1 MTKKKRKM
9 RIVAFSMSA
18 ILALSCLL
26 FGRPDIAVVQ
36 ASNETVTAE
45 GPFQI
50 GTGAVSFDSTSE
62 WSEVGDGVDISALNT
77 QEALKKGTTLS
88 VDILLDANASFS
100 GILKFQGVARLGS
113 NWDWTEVGIQELQS
127 TDFVQTEDGA
137 HSKATITYTCS
148 SDDIEADYLAAFTI
162 KPAGYLCD
170 YSGEMYVSN
179 LVLTKGAG
187 ESSPAAGDLVQS
199 FPDRAQMY
207 GTDVSFSI
215 DSTWDDKGEYEI
227 ALHTDGALKAGS
239 QITMDILIPKDAV
252 YNGSIKFQG
261 ITKTGAGWDWTEF
274 GTIPELAASDF
285 TVEGEYKKATV
296 TYTGD
301 PLTTDAIQV
310 FIVKAAGYQCDYSG
324 PIYIENI
331 CLYDGTGSGETVLP
345 EKDPAVIDD
354 FEDGTSGGWV
364 EEIGWQYN
372 NAIGIS
378 AAELNG
384 QKVLKLD
391 LDYTGYGD
399 VSWSEAKIKK
409 DFDTPYDVSAYNYL
423 TVDIYYPEGLDV
435 SQLGVKFFADG
446 ILNKDVTI
454 EGDEAVGN
462 GYRKGVAAVKFSPTA
477 TPLENLTLGMVGKN
491 TTFAG
496 SVYIDN
502 ITLSQYNAAGDYV
515 AITSVPNAVGTQANV
530 SGMAANV
537 KLADGDATEETK
549 RLYSYLGALGKN
561 NQVIFGHENDYNKK
575 VSQTATEGDVKEV
588 TGSLSG
594 IYGLDTLAI
603 AGAELGLTDSQ
614 AAMAESIANSLAAAD
629 QGSIISL
636 SAHMPNFTNE
646 KITTNPD
653 GSYNF
658 TACDFGESKDLSNNC
673 AEQILPGGDYNAQ
686 FNAYL
691 DMIAEY
697 ALALQAENVP
707 ILFRPFHENNGGW
720 FWWGSSTS
728 IETYKSLYRYTEEY
742 LESQGVHN
750 MLYVYSPNG
759 PFSSEA
765 KYLERYPGDEYVD
778 ILAFDYYDDYNTYP
792 AESDGSF
799 YTNLRNTCT
808 VVSGIAAAKGKLAAI
823 SETGVRVMKKD
834 GSDNEG
840 LLVTGNPVAG
850 SQTGTNWYQEIC
862 NIADEAGMP
871 YYLVWANFSDTNFY
885 VPYKYNDTMGHE
897 MINEFIDFYNND
909 KSVFANGTNFYTNA
923 TNVSAV
929 SYTNSYGYMIAPFD
943 KAVVKDATVLRGSV
957 KNGTDVKFVI
967 KNPDT
972 GKVLTLVGV
981 KQGRAITNQYTAE
994 ISKEQIDDL
1003 GKTDIATIQLMSGD
1017 TVIATLNNV
1026 SLGKDKDKAPV
1037 NVIDNFDYYV
1047 GSDSLLQSTYTENS
1061 AGGCSSEFLLDSE
1074 NKVDGAYGG
1083 AFHYVLETAG
1093 SEVWTGQIKTLDNND
1108 YSAYNAIEMW
1118 VKPDGKGQKLVVQL
1132 TDTSGEE
1139 FEVYLTDF
1147 VKGTKAQYVT
1157 IPFASFVGKQ
1167 GGTLDAAHITKF
1179 AIWCNSIPAEG
1190 HTGTWKVDSTIYFD
1204 GIQAVALDADVLAK
1218 VDGNGLIITDA
1229 SLVKKEEAST
1239 EDTSTDTSTENTSA
1253 GTTAAPTQTVT
1264 TEAAKNTP
1272 KTGDSTPLYPVAGIL
1287 LLSVLIAGGS
1297 LVSRKK
1303 R

>member
-1 MTKKKRKM
+1 M
-9 RIVAFSMSA
+9 
-18 ILALSCLL
+18 
-26 FGRPDIAVVQ
+26 
-36 ASNETVTAE
+36 
-45 GPFQI
+45 
-50 GTGAVSFDSTSE
+50 
-62 WSEVGDGVDISALNT
+62 
-77 QEALKKGTTLS
+77 
-88 VDILLDANASFS
+88 
-100 GILKFQGVARLGS
+100 
-113 NWDWTEVGIQELQS
+113 GIQELQS

-137 HSKATITYTCS
+137 HSKATITYTFS
-148 SDDIEADYLAAFTI
+148 NDDIEADYLAAFTI

-179 LVLTKGAG
+179 LVLTKGTG
-187 ESSPAAGDLVQS
+187 GDSPAVGDLVQS
-199 FPDRAQMY
+199 IPDRSQMY
-207 GTDVSFSI
+207 GANVSFDIS
-215 DSTWDDKGEYEI
+215 STWDDKGEYEI
-227 ALHTDGALKAGS
+227 ALSTDEALKTGS
-239 QITMDILIPKDAV
+239 QITMDILIPKDAA
-252 YNGSIKFQG
+252 YNGMIKFQG
-261 ITKTGAGWDWTEF
+261 ITKIGDGWDWTEF
-274 GTIPELAASDF
+274 GTIPELSASDF

-296 TYTGD
+296 TYTGEA
-301 PLTTDAIQV
+301 LTTDAIKV
-310 FIVKAAGYQCDYSG
+310 FIVKAAGYECDYSG
-324 PIYIENI
+324 PIYIENV

-345 EKDPAVIDD
+345 EKEPTVVDD
-354 FEDGTSGGWV
+354 FEAGSTGWV
-364 EEIGWQYN
+364 PEAGWQYDREV
-372 NAIGIS
+372 GIS
-378 AAELNG
+378 AAEFNG

-399 VSWSEAKIKK
+399 ISWSEAKIKK

-423 TVDIYYPEGLDV
+423 TVDVYYPESLDI

-454 EGDEAVGN
+454 EGDEVVGN
-462 GYRKGVAAVKFSPTA
+462 GYKKGVAAVKFSPST
-477 TPLENLTLGMVGKN
+477 TPFENLTLGLVGKN

-502 ITLSQYNAAGDYV
+502 IVLSQYNAAGDYV
-515 AITSVPNAVGTQANV
+515 AITSVPNAAGTQANL

-537 KLADGDATEETK
+537 RLADGDATEEAR
-549 RLYSYLGALGKN
+549 RLYSYLNAIGKN

-575 VSQTATEGDVKEV
+575 VSQTASEGDVKEV

-603 AGAELGLTDSQ
+603 AGAELGLTDPQ

-646 KITTNPD
+646 KITVNPD

-728 IETYKSLYRYTEEY
+728 VETYKSLYRYTEEY

-792 AESDGSF
+792 ASSDGSF
-799 YTNLRNTCT
+799 FTSLRNTCS

-840 LLVTGNPVAG
+840 LLVTGNPVAE

-909 KSVFANGTNFYTNA
+909 KSLFANGTNFYSNSTA
-923 TNVSAV
+923 VSA
-929 SYTNSYGYMIAPFD
+929 STYTNPYGYMIAPFD
-943 KAVVKDATVLRGSV
+943 KAVIKEATVLRGSV

-967 KNPDT
+967 TNPDT
-972 GKVLTLVGV
+972 GKVLTLAGV
-981 KQGRAITNQYTAE
+981 KQTRAITNQYTADL
-994 ISKEQIDDL
+994 SKEQIDEL
-1003 GKTDIATIQLMSGD
+1003 GKTDVATIQLMSGD
-1017 TVIATLNNV
+1017 TVIAVLNNV
-1026 SLGKDKDKAPV
+1026 SLGKDKDRAPA
-1037 NVIDNFDYYV
+1037 NVIDDFDYYV

-1061 AGGCSSEFLLDSE
+1061 AAGCSSEFLLDSE
-1074 NKVDGAYGG
+1074 NKIDGMYGG
-1083 AFHYVLETAG
+1083 AFHYVLETTG
-1093 SEVWTGQIKTLDNND
+1093 NEVWTGQIKTLDNND

-1132 TDTSGEE
+1132 TDASGEE

-1147 VKGTKAQYVT
+1147 VKGNTAQYVT
-1157 IPFASFVGKQ
+1157 IPFTSFVGKQ
-1167 GGTLDAAHITKF
+1167 GGTLDTAHITKF

-1204 GIQAVALDADVLAK
+1204 GIQAVALEAEDLNRVDA
-1218 VDGNGLIITDA
+1218 NGLIISDS
-1229 SLVKKEEAST
+1229 SLVKKNEDEST
-1239 EDTSTDTSTENTSA
+1239 GTKTDTTKVDTS
-1253 GTTAAPTQTVT
+1253 
-1264 TEAAKNTP
+1264 KNTP
-1272 KTGDSTPLYPVAGIL
+1272 KTGDTMPVYPVAAVM
-1287 LLSVLIAGGS
+1287 LLSALAAVGS
-1297 LVSRKK
+1297 LWVRKRK
-1303 R
+1303 

>member
-1 MTKKKRKM
+1 MRKTKK
-9 RIVAFSMSA
+9 RIRIISYAMAVV
-18 ILALSCLL
+18 LGVSCFLWSK
-26 FGRPDIAVVQ
+26 PNIAVVQ
-36 ASNETVTAE
+36 ASDETVTAE

-50 GTGAVSFDSTSE
+50 GTGAVTFDSSLE

-77 QEALKKGTTLS
+77 PEALKKGTTLS
-88 VDILLDANASFS
+88 ADILLDANASFS

-137 HSKATITYTCS
+137 HSKATITYTFS
-148 SDDIEADYLAAFTI
+148 GDDIEADYLAAFTI

-187 ESSPAAGDLVQS
+187 ESSPSAGDLVQAI
-199 FPDRAQMY
+199 PDRSQMY
-207 GTDVSFSI
+207 GENVSFDSS
-215 DSTWDDKGEYEI
+215 STWDDKGEYEI

-239 QITMDILIPKDAV
+239 QITMDILLPKDAA
-252 YNGSIKFQG
+252 YNGTIKFQG
-261 ITKTGAGWDWTEF
+261 ITKVGAGWDWTEF
-274 GTIPELAASDF
+274 GTIPELSASDF

-301 PLTTDAIQV
+301 PLTTDAVQV

-345 EKDPAVIDD
+345 EKEPTVVDD
-354 FEDGTSGGWV
+354 FEAGNTGWV
-364 EEIGWQYN
+364 PEAGWQYDRTV
-372 NAIGIS
+372 GIS
-378 AAELNG
+378 AAEFNG

-399 VSWSEAKIKK
+399 ISWSEAKIKK
-409 DFDTPYDVSAYNYL
+409 EFDTPYDVSAYNYL
-423 TVDIYYPEGLDV
+423 TVDIYYPESLDI
-435 SQLGVKFFADG
+435 SQLGVKFFSDG

-462 GYRKGVAAVKFSPTA
+462 GYKKGVAAVKFSPSA
-477 TPLENLTLGMVGKN
+477 TPFENLTLGLVGKN

-502 ITLSQYNAAGDYV
+502 IILSQYNAAGDYV
-515 AITSVPNAVGTQANV
+515 TITSVPNGVGTQANV
-530 SGMAANV
+530 SGMATNV
-537 KLADGDATEETK
+537 RLADGDATEEAR
-549 RLYSYLGALGKN
+549 RLYSYLGALSKN

-575 VSQTATEGDVKEV
+575 VSQTAAEGDVKEV

-603 AGAELGLTDSQ
+603 AGAELGLTDPQ

-673 AEQILPGGDYNAQ
+673 AEQILPGGEYNAQ

-697 ALALQAENVP
+697 ALALQARNVP

-728 IETYKSLYRYTEEY
+728 VETYKSLYRYTEEY
-742 LESQGVHN
+742 LEAQGVHN

-792 AESDGSF
+792 ASSDGSF
-799 YTNLRNTCT
+799 FNSLRNTCS
-808 VVSGIAAAKGKLAAI
+808 VVSGIAAGKGKIAAI

-840 LLVTGNPVAG
+840 LLVTGNPVAE

-909 KSVFANGTNFYTNA
+909 KSLFANGTNFYGNSTA
-923 TNVSAV
+923 VSA
-929 SYTNSYGYMIAPFD
+929 STYTNPYGYMIAPFD
-943 KAVVKDATVLRGSV
+943 KAVIKEATVLRGSV

-967 KNPDT
+967 TNPDT
-972 GKVLTLVGV
+972 GKVLTLAGV
-981 KQGRAITNQYTAE
+981 KQGSVITNQYTADL
-994 ISKEQIDDL
+994 SQEQIDDL

-1017 TVIATLNNV
+1017 TVIAVLNNV
-1026 SLGKDKDKAPV
+1026 SLGKDKDKAPA
-1037 NVIDNFDYYV
+1037 NVIDDFDYYV

-1061 AGGCSSEFLLDSE
+1061 AAGCSSEFLLDSE
-1074 NKVDGAYGG
+1074 NKIDGMYGG
-1083 AFHYVLETAG
+1083 AFHYVLETTG
-1093 SEVWTGQIKTLDNND
+1093 NEVWTGQIKTLDNND

-1132 TDTSGEE
+1132 TDASGEE
-1139 FEVYLTDF
+1139 FEVYLTEF
-1147 VKGTKAQYVT
+1147 VKGNTAQYVT
-1157 IPFASFVGKQ
+1157 IPFTSFIGKQ
-1167 GGTLDAAHITKF
+1167 GGTLDTAHITKF

-1204 GIQAVALDADVLAK
+1204 GIQAVALEAEDLNRVDA
-1218 VDGNGLIITDA
+1218 NGLIISDS
-1229 SLVKKEEAST
+1229 SLVKKNEDKST
-1239 EDTSTDTSTENTSA
+1239 GTKVDTS
-1253 GTTAAPTQTVT
+1253 
-1264 TEAAKNTP
+1264 KNTP
-1272 KTGDSTPLYPVAGIL
+1272 KTGDAMPIYPVAVTM
-1287 LLSVLIAGGS
+1287 LLSALAAVGS
-1297 LVSRKK
+1297 LWIRKRK
-1303 R
+1303 